1 MINPVIPGL
10 RGAKHEDE
18 KPLSILLVED
28 NLAHVELIRR
38 SLKHHRVAN
47 KIYHV
52 ADGKAA
58 LAYLFRQGAYADE
71 TRSPR
76 PHVILLDLRLP
87 KIGGLDVLRQVKTSD
102 ELKHIPV
109 VILTTSAAERDK
121 LQAYEQNANGYVV
134 KPLDLET
141 FQQLMKELGYFWLGW
156 NQAPLSEEAA

>member
-10 RGAKHEDE
+10 RGAKNEDE

-71 TRSPR
+71 KRSPR
-76 PHVILLDLRLP
+76 PHVIC
-87 KIGGLDVLRQVKTSD
+87 
-102 ELKHIPV
+102 
-109 VILTTSAAERDK
+109 
-121 LQAYEQNANGYVV
+121 
-134 KPLDLET
+134 
-141 FQQLMKELGYFWLGW
+141 
-156 NQAPLSEEAA
+156 